1 MALTHEDLLALS
13 EMMDSK
19 IKAITDNMAT
29 KDDIKEVKDDIKEV
43 KERLSNVEQRVT
55 DLQLTLENETN
66 QNIKL
71 LAENH
76 SNLIDKLNQAI
87 RVSDKTTI
95 YEIQVNILTNR
106 VDKLEKE
113 LAELKSKP
121 A

>member
-1 MALTHEDLLALS
+1 MTDKELLQS
-13 EMMDSK
+13 ISDMIDGK
-19 IKAITDNMAT
+19 IKTITDNMAT
-29 KDDIKEVKDDIKEV
+29 KDDIKEV

-113 LAELKSKP
+113 LAELKNRI